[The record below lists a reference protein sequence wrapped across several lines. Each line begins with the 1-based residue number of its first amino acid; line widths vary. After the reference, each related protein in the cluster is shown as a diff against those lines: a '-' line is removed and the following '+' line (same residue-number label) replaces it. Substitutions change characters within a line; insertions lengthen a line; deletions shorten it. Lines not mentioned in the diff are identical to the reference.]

1 MNISVGYLLIS
12 FNLSLMQCFEVS
24 KNLKKMIVQGFGDF
38 CQAQSQCKSQ
48 LSWTDL
54 ALLSVYTFWLQILLI
69 PGKYEYGIKLIL
81 EDLNWRKK

>member
-1 MNISVGYLLIS
+1 MLAQILSELFKVKSMFSFLVMNISVGYLLIS

-54 ALLSVYTFWLQILLI
+54 ALLSVYNF
-69 PGKYEYGIKLIL
+69 GS
-81 EDLNWRKK
+81 